1 MITVLFGRSREN
13 GNTATLTKKILKGHD
28 YQWIDLTKLAFNP
41 VRDVRHESSQIL
53 EYNDDYQRVIDQ
65 VLESDEVIFASPV
78 YWYSVSGTLKSFIDH
93 WSETLQ
99 DPRYQDFKERMQK
112 ITFRLVLVGG
122 DSPRIKALPCVQ
134 QIEYSLQ
141 FLGAHLADYL
151 IGYAEKPDDILHD
164 QYAIKEAER
173 WNKLYSF

>member
-1 MITVLFGRSREN
+1 
-13 GNTATLTKKILKGHD
+13 
-28 YQWIDLTKLAFNP
+28 
-41 VRDVRHESSQIL
+41 
-53 EYNDDYQRVIDQ
+53 
-65 VLESDEVIFASPV
+65 
-78 YWYSVSGTLKSFIDH
+78 FIDH

-151 IGYAEKPDDILHD
+151 IGYEEKPDEI
-164 QYAIKEAER
+164 
-173 WNKLYSF
+173 